1 MVNFQK
7 KMNDVLMSQ
16 DFQGGI
22 DINSLVNTTQPP
34 EFILKLLMIQHRE
47 DVHSALDTYMRQKAQ
62 GIKPDISKFKARL
75 FSMFIQIRA
84 SLKVHFKEDFD
95 AIEKTILTSKDFDE
109 LYKIF
114 CTIEDYLLLKGV
126 IKFDNLPSIQMG
138 DIEALNSS
146 KGYY

>member
-7 KMNDVLMSQ
+7 KMNEVLVSN
-16 DFQGGI
+16 DFQSGI
-22 DINSLVNTTQPP
+22 DINSIVNTTQPP

-84 SLKVHFKEDFD
+84 SLKIHYKDEFQTM
-95 AIEKTILTSKDFDE
+95 EKTILESKDFSE

-138 DIEALNSS
+138 DIESLNSS